1 MKKISLTLLTI
12 LSFSVYAQINSQ
24 ESNAT
29 TRNSSLNRITITNN
43 ICISM
48 AEEISKIKL
57 YVADQNDRTVDYLK
71 NKETY
76 VKAAAEWVRV
86 CGSIK

>member
-1 MKKISLTLLTI
+1 MKKISTILLTLL
-12 LSFSVYAQINSQ
+12 SFNVYAQINSQ

-29 TRNSSLNRITITNN
+29 TRNSLLNRTSSTNN

-48 AEEISKIKL
+48 AEEISKMKL
-57 YVADQNDRTVDYLK
+57 YVADQNDRTVDFLK
-71 NKETY
+71 NKEIY
-76 VKAAAEWVRV
+76 VKTAAEWVRV

>member
-1 MKKISLTLLTI
+1 MKKISTILLTLL
-12 LSFSVYAQINSQ
+12 SFNVYAQINSQ

-29 TRNSSLNRITITNN
+29 TRNSLLNRTSITNN

-48 AEEISKIKL
+48 AEEISKMKL
-57 YVADQNDRTVDYLK
+57 DVADQNDRTVDFLK
-71 NKETY
+71 NKEIY
-76 VKAAAEWVRV
+76 VKTAAEWVRV

>member
-1 MKKISLTLLTI
+1 MKKISPILLTLL
-12 LSFSVYAQINSQ
+12 SFNLYAQVNSQ

-29 TRNSSLNRITITNN
+29 SRNSSLNRTSITNN

-48 AEEISKIKL
+48 AEEISKMKL
-57 YVADQNDRTVDYLK
+57 FVADQNDRTVDYLK
-71 NKETY
+71 NKEIY
-76 VKAAAEWVRV
+76 VKTAAEWVRV